1 MSAEVVSK
9 RRARNY
15 IGAGRVLNDLFL
27 GELETQIMDI
37 IWELGRPVTPPEI
50 FEIMYPKRKI
60 AYITV
65 AAAMKKLAK
74 KGLLDQDTENRPKK
88 TSPFVYAAK
97 FSREQ
102 VAASVLDDVSKKLL
116 KKPIGEVT
124 PEAVAPER
132 SARMSDLF
140 LGELETQIMDIIW
153 ELGRPVTPPE
163 IFEIMYPKRKI
174 AYITVAAAMK
184 KLAKKG
190 LLDQDT
196 ENRPKKTSPFV
207 YAAKFSREQV
217 AASVL
222 DDVSKKLLKKP
233 IGEFLSSK

>member
-1 MSAEVVSK
+1 MNTPVFSK

-88 TSPFVYAAK
+88 TSPFVYSAC

-102 VAASVLDDVSKKLL
+102 IAASVLDDVSKKLL
-116 KKPIGEVT
+116 KKP
-124 PEAVAPER
+124 
-132 SARMSDLF
+132 
-140 LGELETQIMDIIW
+140 LE
-153 ELGRPVTPPE
+153 E
-163 IFEIMYPKRKI
+163 
-174 AYITVAAAMK
+174 
-184 KLAKKG
+184 
-190 LLDQDT
+190 
-196 ENRPKKTSPFV
+196 S
-207 YAAKFSREQV
+207 
-217 AASVL
+217 
-222 DDVSKKLLKKP
+222 
-233 IGEFLSSK
+233 